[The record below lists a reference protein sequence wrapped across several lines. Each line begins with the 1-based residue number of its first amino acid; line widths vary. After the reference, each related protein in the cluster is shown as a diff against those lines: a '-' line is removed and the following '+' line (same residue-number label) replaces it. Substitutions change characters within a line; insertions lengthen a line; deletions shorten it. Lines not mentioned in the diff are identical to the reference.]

1 MQLAVNYSGILW
13 LFGSIL
19 LPALPKR
26 LCQSST
32 ISTLKVTG
40 RPPSSVLSRA
50 ERYLQRANILSA
62 LPVSLRGTMPCCP
75 SLLDAGVSVLV
86 ALLAVQINNGQ
97 RQLNSMASDST
108 TVCRALKQHVF
119 ISAVQSCMK
128 RTVYSEQGALTAVT
142 DTTSQGAAAKPHSL
156 SGSRR
161 RYY

>member
-1 MQLAVNYSGILW
+1 
-13 LFGSIL
+13 
-19 LPALPKR
+19 
-26 LCQSST
+26 
-32 ISTLKVTG
+32 
-40 RPPSSVLSRA
+40 
-50 ERYLQRANILSA
+50 
-62 LPVSLRGTMPCCP
+62 
-75 SLLDAGVSVLV
+75 
-86 ALLAVQINNGQ
+86 VQINNGQ